1 VVLIAGDQSASSTQ
15 PQQPHGSQTAGGG
28 ETGPIRATPSMWRC
42 SRIMHMQRDIHPTVL
57 SSLEG
62 IVDQVSDEDSSSK
75 ETV

>member
-1 VVLIAGDQSASSTQ
+1 MLLAGDQSTPSTQ
-15 PQQPHGSQTAGGG
+15 PQQPHSGQATGGG

-62 IVDQVSDEDSSSK
+62 IVDQVSVKALECWC
-75 ETV
+75 